1 MKLHNLK
8 FSTSCKYCLVNITN
22 EVQSLVKK
30 SRIEN
35 GLCVIFVPHATASIV
50 VNENEEGIKE
60 DILNRILAL
69 APESLDYQH
78 DQIDNNA
85 RAHIIASILG
95 PSVTFII
102 ENGGLK
108 LGTWQEIFF
117 VELDGP
123 RSSRQVDI
131 KIIGE

>member
-1 MKLHNLK
+1 MKQHNLK
-8 FSTSCKYCLVNITN
+8 FSTSRKYCLVNITN

-35 GLCVIFVPHATASIV
+35 GLCVVFVPHATAGIV
-50 VNENEEGIKE
+50 VNEDEEGVKE
-60 DILNRILAL
+60 DILKRILAL

-78 DQIDNNA
+78 DHIDNNA

-95 PSVTFII
+95 PSITFII
-102 ENGGLK
+102 ENSGLK

-123 RSSRQVDI
+123 RGSRSVI
-131 KIIGE
+131 VKIIED